1 LPNAVVGCDAERGHA
16 CSLCRSHAGRAGGRL
31 GQAAPPAGTGIT
43 PARCRG
49 VTKAGAR
56 CSWTAA
62 AGSPVVAPLLSGSHY
77 CSLHLAQDLER
88 SGSPRQQPL
97 ERFFPRQKEAEELRA
112 VPSPARSTRAA
123 LTREEHAR
131 IEENRRAALERR
143 SRRMA
148 EDLLGSC
155 SAEPADGPR
164 PTSNASAPGGA
175 GCPGAPS
182 TLTREQQARI
192 AESRRRALERR
203 RQRAAEGADD
213 EAPRQTAGAGAAAAS
228 SEGSATPVV
237 LQQPLGVAT
246 LGDAQPSQTT
256 HMRTALTQE
265 QRWRI
270 EEKRSQAFE
279 RQRRRRGRERV
290 ADGAPAAEGLVTPV
304 AGGAGSDLAPATA
317 RPTSGQTRSRSRT
330 PPRRQRRLVACIT
343 GSPLPLPSMH
353 AGTASTS
360 GSLAVKVPE

>member
-1 LPNAVVGCDAERGHA
+1 MQSGAMHAPSVEAMQVVPAGALAKLPP
-16 CSLCRSHAGRAGGRL
+16 
-31 GQAAPPAGTGIT
+31 PPAGTGIT